1 MAGRI
6 VTQLIIAGKNLA
18 GAAINQASAQLDN
31 LGSAAKKVGAV
42 LVGAFAVGAFSGF
55 IKDSIDAADAA
66 SKAATATGL
75 TVEQYTALK
84 FSAGLAGIE
93 IGQLDGALGKFN
105 KTIDA
110 AAQGEKKQVEAF
122 ARLGVSVRDAGGSVK
137 SNQALFA
144 EVADVF
150 AQLPAGVEKSALAM
164 ELFGK
169 SGAKLLPLLNAGS
182 AGIAE
187 LNRQAEELGLVL
199 SSQQVADAEAFNDSL
214 SILGQVADGA
224 ANRISG
230 DLLPALNDLTAMM
243 IDVNKS
249 TGAGTVVADLLGGAL
264 KALATVVLF
273 LGTGFS
279 ILGTY
284 IGAAAASAVE
294 AAKGNFTAAGDIL
307 RQAVKDNDATAAAS
321 ALRIKNLWTGAGAA
335 AVSAASEQK
344 NQFAKSLKDQEQY
357 VADTEANNKKLLADA
372 KKASAALLSEHK
384 KAAGDLKKLQKQKV
398 DIAAK
403 YDASKAGAGGAID
416 PTYGNAQQLKINA
429 RNALQ
434 GGDVAGAKSAADQA
448 LKVIEALEAAGGNTY
463 GLRGFKDELQGIEQA
478 AADIEINQKAAEVTL
493 LAAQM
498 ADLEAKAKAV
508 SDALQIKPTLDPAA
522 AAEVQTVVAALAAA
536 LGQTLT
542 IPVRVVPVYPGGEM
556 TQVTREQ
563 MDAKYPGHARGG
575 RIRGPGTGTSDSIL
589 ARLSNGEFVMRAA
602 AVRAYG
608 PALLEKMNGL
618 RLPKFAEGGMI
629 GAAMSAPVGQAGR
642 DLGRVE
648 LNIGG
653 QTHSL
658 LADAGSFDQ
667 LRMASLKFGRTHK
680 N

>member
-1 MAGRI
+1 MANKI
-6 VTQLIIAGKNLA
+6 VTQLVIDGKNSAGPALKQATSQLDGLGAMAKKA
-18 GAAINQASAQLDN
+18 GAL
-31 LGSAAKKVGAV
+31 
-42 LVGAFAVGAFSGF
+42 LVGALAVGSFGGF

-75 TVEQYTALK
+75 TIEQYTALK

-93 IGQLDGALGKFN
+93 VGNLDGALSKFN

-110 AAQGEKKQVEAF
+110 AAQGEKTQVEAF
-122 ARLGVSVRDAGGSVK
+122 ARLGVSVRDAGGAVK
-137 SNQALFA
+137 YNQVLFA

-150 AQLPAGVEKSALAM
+150 AKLPPGVEKSALAM

-169 SGAKLLPLLNAGS
+169 SGAKLLPLLNGGAAGL
-182 AGIAE
+182 E
-187 LNRQAEELGLVL
+187 QLRQQAEDLGLVL
-199 SSQQVADAEAFNDSL
+199 SGKQVADAEAFNDSL
-214 SILGQVADGA
+214 SVLEQVSDGV
-224 ANRISG
+224 ANKVSG
-230 DLLPALNDLTAMM
+230 DLLPALNDLTGLM
-243 IDVNKS
+243 IDLNKNTNAS
-249 TGAGTVVADLLGGAL
+249 GIFATVLGGAL
-264 KALATVVLF
+264 KILAATVIYLALPF
-273 LGTGFS
+273 QLLGNV
-279 ILGTY
+279 
-284 IGAAAASAVE
+284 IGASAAAAVE
-294 AAKGNFTAAGDIL
+294 AANGNFSAASDIFK
-307 RQAVKDNDATAAAS
+307 QMAEDNTKAAVDAKARVEGLFNGVKGAVTAAA
-321 ALRIKNLWTGAGAA
+321 TD
-335 AVSAASEQK
+335 Q
-344 NQFAKSLKDQEQY
+344 QQQYAKSLKDQAQY
-357 VADTEANNKKLLADA
+357 VTDTEANNKKLLADA

-384 KAAGDLKKLQKQKV
+384 KAAGELKKLQDQKV

-403 YDASKAGAGGAID
+403 YEASKAGAGGAID

-463 GLRGFKDELQGIEQA
+463 GLRGFKDELQAIEQA
-478 AADIEINQKAAEVTL
+478 AADIEINQKAAEVTV

-498 ADLEAKAKAV
+498 AGLEAKAKAV
-508 SDALQIKPTLDPAA
+508 SDALQLKPTLDPAA

-542 IPVRVVPVYPGGEM
+542 IPVRVVPIYPDGMAPAAQDSAVPPGFATGG
-556 TQVTREQ
+556 
-563 MDAKYPGHARGG
+563 H
-575 RIRGPGTGTSDSIL
+575 IRGPGTGTSDSIL

-618 RLPKFAEGGMI
+618 RLPKFAEGGLI

-658 LADAGSFDQ
+658 LAEAGSFDQ
-667 LRMASLKFGRTHK
+667 LRMASLKFGRTKK